1 MGYGSTSLDHKGC
14 TPFNEAARGKPPEP
28 SNKLPIVRNL
38 RLFTFS
44 SFPGVICS
52 TSMQKK
58 NSYLQIRLSYNRSS
72 DILKC
77 HFFNNSASYNQ
88 VKKRCKIKGFGKD
101 TNVPSKLRSSKKRPT
116 IMSVASKRYL
126 RLYFIGT
133 TAIPFSV
140 FTNISGVLNIS
151 LYFSQSSSD
160 RLSKDSLS
168 NGA

>member
-1 MGYGSTSLDHKGC
+1 MGYGSISLDHKGC

-38 RLFTFS
+38 RLFIFP

-58 NSYLQIRLSYNRSS
+58 LLFADTSILQQEFRYFEVS
-72 DILKC
+72 
-77 HFFNNSASYNQ
+77 FFQ
-88 VKKRCKIKGFGKD
+88 QF
-101 TNVPSKLRSSKKRPT
+101 SKLQSSKKRPT

-133 TAIPFSV
+133 TSIPFSV